1 MVTYVGYST
10 IDRTDINTVLT
21 DKDLAVRD
29 LMNHF
34 YTRKGERVMNPNF
47 GSILPDLVFE
57 PLDDITEQAARDDV
71 QNIIDSDPRWI
82 FSEVNLSK
90 PTDHQLDIRV
100 RVVYDDTGLAEEEFI
115 DEDGNIRKTL
125 GVISNEDNEYH
136 DIEYPIK
143 VDREDIPKFKI
154 EEFTKKLNVRIIDE
168 TNRLVEFYIS
178 KLDLKSQACDQ
189 KEKLI

>member
-10 IDRTDINTVLT
+10 IDRNNINTVLV
-21 DKDLAVRD
+21 DKDLALRD

-100 RVVYDDTGLAEEEFI
+100 RVVYDDTGLAEELYLTYTSEI
-115 DEDGNIRKTL
+115 T
-125 GVISNEDNEYH
+125 
-136 DIEYPIK
+136 
-143 VDREDIPKFKI
+143 
-154 EEFTKKLNVRIIDE
+154 
-168 TNRLVEFYIS
+168 
-178 KLDLKSQACDQ
+178 
-189 KEKLI
+189 

>member
-10 IDRTDINTVLT
+10 IDRNNINTVLV
-21 DKDLAVRD
+21 DKDLALRD

-82 FSEVNLSK
+82 FSEINLSK

-100 RVVYDDTGLAEEEFI
+100 RVIYDDTGLAEELYL
-115 DEDGNIRKTL
+115 TYT
-125 GVISNEDNEYH
+125 S
-136 DIEYPIK
+136 
-143 VDREDIPKFKI
+143 
-154 EEFTKKLNVRIIDE
+154 E
-168 TNRLVEFYIS
+168 TT
-178 KLDLKSQACDQ
+178 
-189 KEKLI
+189 